1 MSARKK
7 SEQDL
12 KLINNQIHE
21 NEIILKKMEMDI
33 QRAEL
38 EIMVKQRDLKQIEI
52 DEQKKNCLCC
62 PNMHISL
69 F

>member
-1 MSARKK
+1 MSTRKK

-38 EIMVKQRDLKQIEI
+38 EIMVKQRDILTMEI
-52 DEQKKNCLCC
+52 DEQKKCSCC